1 MAAKLL
7 QEQMEEDGIQ
17 FSFETN
23 IQEFKADGT
32 VEYTV
37 KGEQRSAKFDKVLF
51 AIGRTPNVEGM
62 GLELA
67 KVKYDKGGITV
78 TNELMT
84 SNKNIY
90 AVGDCIPGARF
101 THNSDV

>member
-1 MAAKLL
+1 
-7 QEQMEEDGIQ
+7 MEDDGIK

-23 IQEFKADGT
+23 ILEFKADGT
-32 VEYTV
+32 VEFTI
-37 KGEQRSAKFDKVLF
+37 KGEKMSKKFDKVLF
-51 AIGRTPNVEGM
+51 AIGRTPNVDGM
-62 GLELA
+62 GLDEA
-67 KVKYDKGGITV
+67 KIKYDKGGITV
-78 TNELMT
+78 SENLLT